1 MAVKDIGMEGKNTY
15 LSIYTF
21 LKQQIL
27 DKSILSGYMLPPE
40 NELALRYSVSRPTIT
55 KVYNKLQDE
64 GLVRKRKGYGTEVIY
79 LNDVKKPLF
88 GLLLPG
94 AGESEIFAL
103 INDKLLA
110 MSGEGKFDCLW
121 EGATASNAKIRSDFL
136 DACVNDYIR
145 KGVDGILFSPLER
158 VDNADIINREICRKI
173 DEAGIPVVLID
184 RDIVDFPSRSTFDL
198 VCIDNFNAGYV
209 MGEHLVRQGC
219 ENVCFFYR
227 EHSAYSVRQRI
238 SGVRAAV
245 QEHGLVFGDANIFCG
260 DPGNPDLV
268 KTIPITGRTGVV
280 CANDSTAALLMSS
293 FDELGKTIGKDLLI
307 CGYDD
312 MKYAKHLKCPLTS
325 YWQPCE
331 SIAVTGVELL
341 QRRMKNR
348 KAVIVTATLTGKLIP
363 RESTTF
369 LQED

>member
-1 MAVKDIGMEGKNTY
+1 MVEIDIGMVGKNTY
-15 LSIYTF
+15 LSIYTS

-27 DKSILSGYMLPPE
+27 SKIIISGHMLPPE
-40 NELALRYSVSRPTIT
+40 NDLAVKYSVSRPTIT

-79 LNDVKKPLF
+79 SDEVKKPLF

-136 DACVNDYIR
+136 DACVGDYME

-158 VDNADIINREICRKI
+158 VDNAEVVNQEICRKI
-173 DEAGIPVVLID
+173 DAAGIPVVLID
-184 RDIVDFPSRSTFDL
+184 RDIVDFPSRSKFDL
-198 VCIDNFNAGYV
+198 VCIDNFTAGYV
-209 MGEHLVRQGC
+209 MGEHLVHQGC
-219 ENVCFFYR
+219 INIYFFYR
-227 EHSAYSVRQRI
+227 ENSAYSVQQRL
-238 SGVRAAV
+238 SGVSTAV
-245 QEHGLVFGDANIFCG
+245 RRSGYEFGNANIFCG
-260 DPGNPDLV
+260 DPGNIDFIR
-268 KTIPITGRTGVV
+268 TIPVKDATGIV

-293 FDELGKTIGKDLLI
+293 FDELDKVVGKDLLI

-331 SIAVTGVELL
+331 NIASTGVELL
-341 QRRMKNR
+341 FRRIANPQ
-348 KAVIVTATLTGKLIP
+348 AVPVTATLTGKLIV
-363 RESTTF
+363 RESTVF
-369 LQED
+369 RE